1 MIGQRRR
8 NSTGRIR
15 LIACVA
21 LVGGVLATACTSAGT
36 ASSSAGTSSP
46 ASSGTAAA
54 TSATVAHARRPIPYV
69 GVYEKGVPGTYA
81 PVTTFGRA
89 IGRQPNIVLYYSSW
103 YEKFQAAFAR
113 KAHQHGARVDID
125 IDPYGVSVAD
135 IASGRY
141 DSYLRSYATAVR
153 RFGHRVIISFG
164 HEPNGTWYSW
174 GYTRTPAATWIAA
187 WRHLVTVFRRAG
199 AKNVTWLWVVQQ
211 EGKGEGPI
219 RDWWPGRSYV
229 NWVGI
234 DGYYETPDQTFT
246 SMFVPTITAIRKF
259 TARPILISETAVGQR
274 AGRQSRLAGLFAGI
288 RARRLLGLVWFD
300 KSQNQGIHHQAWR
313 LEGHPAEVAT
323 FRKALRG

>member
-1 MIGQRRR
+1 M
-8 NSTGRIR
+8 RIR

-21 LVGGVLATACTSAGT
+21 LVGGVLATACTSPGTASPVT
-36 ASSSAGTSSP
+36 ASSSAATSST
-46 ASSGTAAA
+46 ASSSSASSRPATGATATAAQ
-54 TSATVAHARRPIPYV
+54 ARRRIPYL

-81 PVTTFGRA
+81 PVTTFGRVA
-89 IGRQPNIVLYYSSW
+89 GRQPNIVLYYSSW
-103 YEKFQAAFAR
+103 YEKFQGAFAGN
-113 KAHQHGARVDID
+113 AHQHGASVDID

-153 RFGHRVIISFG
+153 RFDHRVIISFG

-174 GYTRTPAATWIAA
+174 GYTRTPPATWIAA
-187 WRHLVTVFRRAG
+187 WRHIVTLFRQAG

-234 DGYYETPDQTFT
+234 DGYYETPDQTFA

-288 RARRLLGLVWFD
+288 RARHMLGLVWFD

-313 LEGHPAEVAT
+313 LEGHPAEVAS